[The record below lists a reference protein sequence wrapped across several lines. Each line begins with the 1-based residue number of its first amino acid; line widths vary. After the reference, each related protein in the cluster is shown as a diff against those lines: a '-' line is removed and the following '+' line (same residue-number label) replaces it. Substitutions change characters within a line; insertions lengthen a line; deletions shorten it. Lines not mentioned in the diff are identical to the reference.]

1 MIRRRTHILKY
12 ELSIEAQPPYQD
24 ESGNWHYPDKI
35 TKRYEVPCRV
45 ESKLSASIGV
55 EEQEDAKVY
64 NFSYLIFLNT
74 VDTDIPEGTE
84 VGAVHNKTGNLIKG
98 RVAFFSRDQRQ
109 CRIWV

>member
-12 ELSIEAQPPYQD
+12 ELAVEAQPPYQD
-24 ESGNWHYPDKI
+24 EDGNWHYPEE
-35 TKRYEVPCRV
+35 TTEQYEVPCRV
-45 ESKLSASIGV
+45 ESKLSASMSV

-74 VDTDIPEGTE
+74 VDTDIPEGTAIE
-84 VGAVHNKTGNLIKG
+84 AVNNKTGNVIKG
-98 RVAFFSRDQRQ
+98 KVAFFSRDQRQ